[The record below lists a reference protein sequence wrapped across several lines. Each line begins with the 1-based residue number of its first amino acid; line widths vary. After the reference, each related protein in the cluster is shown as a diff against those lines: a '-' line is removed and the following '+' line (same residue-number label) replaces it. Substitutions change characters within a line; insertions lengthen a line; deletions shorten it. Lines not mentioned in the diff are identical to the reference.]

1 MTNKST
7 SWKFLVDSGQLLIML
22 LIGMIITFKPPTPV
36 HLWMTWSRISK
47 WNIIHVQCDHCA
59 GSHQGSVVPGSD
71 QLHCCHH
78 ITPLHS
84 VPIQHSSGQHLPHK
98 KINLLGA
105 LLLQKLLNK
114 PHLIQPTFSLSL
126 CAVNVFLFPNLF
138 YLWQPSNFHVVF

>member
-98 KINLLGA
+98 KNKSAWSTFVAEIIEQTAFDSTDLPLISVCSECIFVS
-105 LLLQKLLNK
+105 KLV
-114 PHLIQPTFSLSL
+114 LSL
-126 CAVNVFLFPNLF
+126 TAV
-138 YLWQPSNFHVVF
+138 